1 MPEVVIADASCL
13 IVLTKIGEL
22 EVLQR
27 LYGAVLTTPIV
38 AAEFGKPLPEWLR
51 LESARDAQRQR
62 ELDTRLD
69 AGESSAI
76 ALALEKPGS
85 LIILDDYKARQ
96 VADRLGVRLTG
107 TLGMLIRAKKAGIV
121 PALKP
126 VLTRIQAT
134 DFRLS
139 PELEAQALQ
148 AVGE

>member
-38 AAEFGKPLPEWLR
+38 AAEFGKPLPEWIR
-51 LESARDAQRQR
+51 LESARDTQRQR
-62 ELDTRLD
+62 ELATRLD

-96 VADRLGVRLTG
+96 AADRLGVRLTG
-107 TLGMLIRAKKAGIV
+107 TLGILIRAKKSGVI
-121 PALKP
+121 PALQP
-126 VLTRIQAT
+126 ILTRM
-134 DFRLS
+134 
-139 PELEAQALQ
+139 
-148 AVGE
+148 